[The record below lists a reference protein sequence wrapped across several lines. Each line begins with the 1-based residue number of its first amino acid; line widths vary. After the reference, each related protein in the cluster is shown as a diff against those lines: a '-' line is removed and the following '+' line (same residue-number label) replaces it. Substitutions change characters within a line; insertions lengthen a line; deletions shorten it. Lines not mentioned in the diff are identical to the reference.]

1 MDAIG
6 KMQTGHLVEDID
18 IVIDEVYGARGEY
31 DSLDERLDDM
41 SSGTPAP
48 ASSTPSMDGTGSAG
62 TSNQYARA
70 DHVHPSDTSRASAA
84 AEAEDRTALVELI
97 DSGPKNTIDITPPTG
112 TDSAGITYTPN
123 ADKSFTAQGTAS
135 ALSQKRLFTIS
146 AEDAQKFNGMVLS
159 GCPSGGSSST
169 YRIVFMRDGSP
180 YTTYCAD
187 YGNGVI
193 IQNVPAVAC
202 RVFLYIESGQ
212 TVDLTFKPMICSKAA
227 WDISHEY
234 QPYRPPYQELYERV
248 VALEQANGITRSV
261 QTMKSAAELPEKT
274 EPEEEGEEVR

>member
-6 KMQTGHLVEDID
+6 KMQTGHSVEDID
-18 IVIDEVYGARGEY
+18 IVIDEVYEARGDY
-31 DSLDERLDDM
+31 GSLEERLDDM

-48 ASSTPSMDGTGSAG
+48 ASSTPEMDGTGSAG
-62 TSNQYARA
+62 SSDQYARA

-84 AEAEDRTALVELI
+84 AEAEDRDALIEII
-97 DSGPKNTIDITPPTG
+97 DSGAKNLLKITAPYGQTVR
-112 TDSAGITYTPN
+112 TNITFTHN
-123 ADKSFTAQGTAS
+123 ADENVIVTAS
-135 ALSQKRLFTIS
+135 EPNSLNTDYYL
-146 AEDAQKFNGMVLS
+146 AENMPIKAGEYVLS
-159 GCPSGGSSST
+159 GCPIGGDNSST
-169 YRIVFMRDGSP
+169 YKIQIAGVGYDTGNNFAFTISEDTTLSIYIRIWGG
-180 YTTYCAD
+180 YTP
-187 YGNGVI
+187 NNI
-193 IQNVPAVAC
+193 I
-202 RVFLYIESGQ
+202 
-212 TVDLTFKPMICSKAA
+212 FKPMLCTKTA